1 MVFEIA
7 IHCLPQEIDDLQ
19 QTLTILK
26 RSSFYL
32 SPEDKVKVTVLLN
45 VNLINWDKSKLPKQY
60 FENRFKTLENLTNSW
75 AEVDFKIEDTKNILG
90 NFSFY
95 RELYQSTTSDFIIN
109 IDSDIIFSETLL
121 ANIINSAK
129 ILNESEKYF
138 IITPEISKLWD
149 NSWDILVNSKYINL
163 LPSQDYII
171 NDPYVD
177 VINNIDPVLEKIDMF
192 KFGMGWFTLINKNVF
207 KLIELPKSMGHYGLD
222 DTFIMICAG
231 ICKQN
236 KIKIEQ
242 FILRNEI
249 VRENFIYKSKIYNEF
264 LNIIDKKDEFKTLAQ
279 NNFNQEIQN
288 FINRII
294 NNK

>member
-19 QTLTILK
+19 QTLTTLK

-288 FINRII
+288 FINKII
-294 NNK
+294 